1 MPAAEDCQGA
11 RLQTDGTQLV
21 LSFSSGHHF
30 HSVFSAPHFMLSQA
44 PFQRRKSVLKQERL
58 PSSAMVLHI
67 RILGFGSIEWL
78 SSEQT
83 IMIHQNKTRIPLQTV
98 MQGVLVWRQV
108 PTPAACNPGMGCEK
122 ELSQL
127 LLAPASCSPAPHLW
141 TGVSNLAAVPTHSIL
156 GSQQDTENISGS
168 FISK

>member
-108 PTPAACNPGMGCEK
+108 PTPAACNPGMGCMVWEGALTALTCPSLMQPSTPSLK
-122 ELSQL
+122 
-127 LLAPASCSPAPHLW
+127 W
-141 TGVSNLAAVPTHSIL
+141 GVQFSSSTNT
-156 GSQQDTENISGS
+156 
-168 FISK
+168 